1 MTIDSVTNLQAA
13 RRYITTVL
21 LNLPIDTKETSVA
34 NLLVMLDHFIANPE
48 TYNELR
54 SERESTS

>member
-1 MTIDSVTNLQAA
+1 MTIDSVANLQAA

-48 TYNELR
+48 TYHELR
-54 SERESTS
+54 SEREPTS